1 MLYPHRTVF
10 LMLMLCY
17 LWLLSNLDRFPL
29 VCNSAYLL
37 MGARNI
43 ALRRSLRLLPGSQDP
58 EKEQIWLLLSSLH
71 VGRDTYEPFLP
82 NSDGLSTIIY
92 SSLPRLINGVEKK
105 PTAFTLAETFS
116 HQNDPQIFICFCGC
130 SSSRCQNQRRKE
142 SPAWHSFNSVSVLIF
157 YCPKGLEYH

>member
-43 ALRRSLRLLPGSQDP
+43 ALRRSPRLLPGSR
-58 EKEQIWLLLSSLH
+58 ERTNLVIAVFIACRTWHIWTIS
-71 VGRDTYEPFLP
+71 TY
-82 NSDGLSTIIY
+82 SDGLSTIIY

-130 SSSRCQNQRRKE
+130 SSNRCQNQRRKE

>member
-43 ALRRSLRLLPGSQDP
+43 ALRRSPRLLPGSR
-58 EKEQIWLLLSSLH
+58 ERTNLVIA
-71 VGRDTYEPFLP
+71 GRDTYEPFLP